1 MAQHVSHEEYEELLG
16 ANDALKRD
24 SREMNHIISNLQKK
38 EDSSQNIIWK
48 LSDEKR
54 DLKQR
59 IKGIH
64 GVIQSHQQEIQQERK
79 ARMAQE
85 AKTADLQR
93 QLLTFKK
100 SIAASAKKDD
110 QLTDDEIRQK
120 MDQVYYGV
128 QDFAARILRGKSVDF
143 RKLSREGNIWFRKN
157 GCNLA
162 KLNRSGFV
170 HLLISLIARIVIDL
184 HDPKFLFGLPQ
195 RGTALSV
202 VVETVARIRDTNV
215 AGFKEWLQSTGK
227 LMQQCEK
234 HVTQKAD
241 ERLLQRSCQALRELL
256 GDAIVLNW
264 EIEAP
269 RLIKILTPARDLFR
283 ALHSAKADYKVKM
296 MPVQYRDGIVTFD
309 TDAMTVVQSDEEEA
323 ELLGRAL
330 QISVFPAVYKY
341 GDEMGQNMEEMTIV
355 CKAKVVVQKPNVAAK
370 EDPRIKLEE

>member
-128 QDFAARILRGKSVDF
+128 QDFAARILRGKSVGKVSHFSDM
-143 RKLSREGNIWFRKN
+143 I
-157 GCNLA
+157 
-162 KLNRSGFV
+162 RS
-170 HLLISLIARIVIDL
+170 
-184 HDPKFLFGLPQ
+184 
-195 RGTALSV
+195 
-202 VVETVARIRDTNV
+202 
-215 AGFKEWLQSTGK
+215 
-227 LMQQCEK
+227 
-234 HVTQKAD
+234 
-241 ERLLQRSCQALRELL
+241 
-256 GDAIVLNW
+256 
-264 EIEAP
+264 
-269 RLIKILTPARDLFR
+269 
-283 ALHSAKADYKVKM
+283 
-296 MPVQYRDGIVTFD
+296 
-309 TDAMTVVQSDEEEA
+309 
-323 ELLGRAL
+323 
-330 QISVFPAVYKY
+330 
-341 GDEMGQNMEEMTIV
+341 
-355 CKAKVVVQKPNVAAK
+355 
-370 EDPRIKLEE
+370 